1 MAPRETQ
8 DRSTTL
14 ARRDAPAAPRAAGA
28 VARAEPQAV
37 ARSQAVAGEASL
49 ATLVKDAVGETA
61 GVLQAQVELAVLE
74 VREDAKVAAQIGV
87 VFGIGGALGFL
98 ALAMLLAAAAFGLA
112 QVMPAWAA
120 CLVVGGAVGTV
131 AAIVLVRGRDR
142 LRAHRFAEQSTLALE
157 EGKQWIREKL
167 S

>member
-28 VARAEPQAV
+28 VARAEPQTV
-37 ARSQAVAGEASL
+37 ARSQAAAREASL

-98 ALAMLLAAAAFGLA
+98 ALAMLLAAAALGLA

-120 CLVVGGAVGTV
+120 CLVVGGAVAIV
-131 AAIVLVRGRDR
+131 AALVLLRGRDR

>member
-37 ARSQAVAGEASL
+37 ARSQAAAGEASL